1 MLYYS
6 IENEKNEN
14 TNKSE
19 KKLKKYF
26 QKHSNL
32 WNSGNKLYYI

>member
-6 IENEKNEN
+6 IENEK
-14 TNKSE
+14 KRKHKWKW